1 MQKQLKGDQAMIET
15 NGLIKTIGDKMI
27 LRGINLSIKKGETVA
42 ILGPNGAGKS
52 TVLKI
57 LGGLIKST
65 SGEVKINGLDL
76 KKDSY
81 DIKKKLGFLAHN
93 SFLYDHLTPLENLK
107 FFGKLY
113 GVKNV
118 EERAKELIAEVGLKV
133 FTHDP
138 VRSFSRGMIQRIA
151 IARAIIHQPEILLFD
166 EPHTGL
172 DQQAI
177 KLLNDVI
184 MRMRKE
190 GSTIIMVTHDF
201 QQAVET
207 CDRFI
212 IIKNGRVVD
221 DLQNIEKN
229 IDVITE
235 KYMEQV
241 ASR

>member
-1 MQKQLKGDQAMIET
+1 MIET
-15 NGLIKTIGDKMI
+15 KGLVKTIGDKMI

-57 LGGLIKST
+57 LGGLIKAT

-81 DIKKKLGFLAHN
+81 DVKRKIGFLAHN

-113 GVKNV
+113 GVENV
-118 EERAKELIAEVGLKV
+118 EERAKQLIDEVGLSF

-138 VRSFSRGMIQRIA
+138 VRSFSRGMMQRIA
-151 IARAIIHQPEILLFD
+151 IARAIIHDPEILLFD

-177 KLLNDVI
+177 QLLNNVI
-184 MRMRKE
+184 LRMRQE
-190 GSTIIMVTHDF
+190 GSTILMVTHDF
-201 QQAVET
+201 QQAIET

-212 IIKNGRVVD
+212 IIKNGKVVD
-221 DLQNIEKN
+221 DLQNVERN
-229 IDVITE
+229 LATITE

-241 ASR
+241 SGL

>member
-1 MQKQLKGDQAMIET
+1 MIET
-15 NGLIKTIGDKMI
+15 KALVKTIGDKMI

-57 LGGLIKST
+57 LAGLIKPT
-65 SGEVKINGLDL
+65 SGEIKIDGLDL

-81 DIKKKLGFLAHN
+81 DSKRKIGFLAHN

-113 GVKNV
+113 GVANI
-118 EERAKELIAEVGLKV
+118 EERAKKLIDEVGLSV
-133 FTHDP
+133 FTHDL
-138 VRSFSRGMIQRIA
+138 VQSFSRGMIQRIA
-151 IARAIIHQPEILLFD
+151 IARAIIHEPEILLFD

-177 KLLNDVI
+177 KILNDVI
-184 MRMRKE
+184 IRMKQE
-190 GSTIIMVTHDF
+190 GSTILMVTHDF
-201 QQAVET
+201 RQAIET

-212 IIKNGRVVD
+212 IIKNGKVVD
-221 DLQNIEKN
+221 TLEN
-229 IDVITE
+229 IDKNLAAITQ
-235 KYMEQV
+235 KYTEQV
-241 ASR
+241 ASI

>member
-1 MQKQLKGDQAMIET
+1 MIET
-15 NGLIKTIGDKMI
+15 KGLIKTIGDKMI
-27 LRGINLSIKKGETVA
+27 LRGVNFTVKKGETVA

-57 LGGLIKST
+57 LGGLMKAS
-65 SGEVKINGLDL
+65 SGEITIDGLDF
-76 KKDSY
+76 KKNIHE
-81 DIKKKLGFLAHN
+81 IKRKIGFLAHN

-107 FFGKLY
+107 YYGKLY
-113 GVKNV
+113 GVNDV
-118 EERAKELIAEVGLKV
+118 EKRAEQLIKEVGLSF
-133 FTHDP
+133 FTHEP

-184 MRMRKE
+184 LRMKQE
-190 GSTIIMVTHDF
+190 GATILMVTHDF
-201 QQAVET
+201 QQAIET
-207 CDRFI
+207 CDRFL
-212 IIKNGRVVD
+212 IIKNGKIVD
-221 DLQNIEKN
+221 DLQNVEKN
-229 IDVITE
+229 LTMITE

>member
-1 MQKQLKGDQAMIET
+1 MIET
-15 NGLIKTIGDKMI
+15 KALVKTIGDKMI

-57 LGGLIKST
+57 LGGLIKPT
-65 SGEVKINGLDL
+65 SGEIKINGVDF

-81 DIKKKLGFLAHN
+81 DSKRKIGFLAHN

-113 GVKNV
+113 GVVNI
-118 EERAKELIAEVGLKV
+118 EERAKKLIDEVGLSV

-138 VRSFSRGMIQRIA
+138 VQSFSRGMIQRIA
-151 IARAIIHQPEILLFD
+151 IARAIIHEPEILLFD

-177 KLLNDVI
+177 KILNNVI
-184 MRMRKE
+184 NRMKQE
-190 GSTIIMVTHDF
+190 KSTILMVTHDF
-201 QQAVET
+201 GQAIET

-212 IIKNGRVVD
+212 IIKNGKVVG
-221 DLQNIEKN
+221 DLEN
-229 IDVITE
+229 IDKNLDAITQ

-241 ASR
+241 ASV

>member
-1 MQKQLKGDQAMIET
+1 MIET
-15 NGLIKTIGDKMI
+15 KGLIKTIGDKMI

-57 LGGLIKST
+57 LGGLIKAS
-65 SGEVKINGLDL
+65 SGEVKVNGLDL

-81 DIKKKLGFLAHN
+81 DVKRKIGFLAHN

-113 GVKNV
+113 GVENV
-118 EERAKELIAEVGLKV
+118 EERAKQLIDEVGLSF

-138 VRSFSRGMIQRIA
+138 VRSFSRGMMQRIA

-184 MRMRKE
+184 LRMKEE
-190 GSTIIMVTHDF
+190 GSTILMVTHDF
-201 QQAVET
+201 QQAIET

-212 IIKNGRVVD
+212 IIKNGKVVD
-221 DLQNIEKN
+221 DLQNVERN
-229 IDVITE
+229 IDTITE

-241 ASR
+241 SGL